1 MCIDLNEKLLR
12 EIELIL
18 SKTTL
23 INMCIV
29 YYKQLIDAKTNQSD
43 KYSIGKNFLN
53 SVSSAYEYV
62 IACELAK
69 IYNKKEEKG
78 SLYSIISSCKD
89 NKSVF
94 ENEGEYNKYLSNAR
108 KEIKKLDINIIKTYR
123 HKYFAHSDE
132 IYFGK
137 EGDLLKDYPFDLDE
151 FNELNKYAIDIL
163 SEIYG
168 KIANSNYTHNP
179 NLLTGFDLNNI
190 IKNLK

>member
-1 MCIDLNEKLLR
+1 MCLDSNKELLR

-29 YYKQLIDAKTNQSD
+29 YYKQLIDAKTNQFK
-43 KYSIGKNFLN
+43 KYSLGENFFN

-62 IACELAK
+62 IACELSK
-69 IYNKKEEKG
+69 IYNKDEEKG
-78 SLYSIISSCKD
+78 SLYSIISSCKE
-89 NKSVF
+89 NRSVF
-94 ENEGEYNKYLSNAR
+94 DDEKEYNKYLSNAR
-108 KEIKKLDINIIKTYR
+108 KRIRKLKIENIKTYR
-123 HKYFAHSDE
+123 NKYFAHSDE

-137 EGDLLKDYPFDLDE
+137 EENLLKYCPFNLDE

-163 SEIYG
+163 SEMYG
-168 KIANSNYTHNP
+168 KIANCNYTYNP

>member
-43 KYSIGKNFLN
+43 KYSIGKNFFN

-62 IACELAK
+62 IACELTK
-69 IYNKKEEKG
+69 IYNKKEEKE

-89 NKSVF
+89 NESVF

-137 EGDLLKDYPFDLDE
+137 EEDLLKEYPFDLDK
-151 FNELNKYAIDIL
+151 FDKLNNYAIDIL
-163 SEIYG
+163 SDIYG
-168 KIANSNYTHNP
+168 KIENCYYRYNP

>member
-1 MCIDLNEKLLR
+1 MVAINDKLLR

-29 YYKQLIDAKTNQSD
+29 YYKQLIDAKTNQSN
-43 KYSIGKNFLN
+43 KYSIGKNFFN

-62 IACELAK
+62 IACELTK

-78 SLYSIISSCKD
+78 SLYSIISSCKN
-89 NKSVF
+89 NKLVF
-94 ENEGEYNKYLSNAR
+94 SCEEEYNKYLSNVR
-108 KEIKKLDINIIKTYR
+108 KKIRRLNIENIKTYR

-137 EGDLLKDYPFDLDE
+137 EEILLKDYPFDLDE